1 MTLDCRYWCSAMPDN
16 AVLSLASDTSTA
28 TFAKAS
34 PAMVTTLPGVAS
46 LSGLDPAKDAL
57 AHGRRSRV
65 AG

>member
-1 MTLDCRYWCSAMPDN
+1 MLVLSDANNT
-16 AVLSLASDTSTA
+16 VLSLARNTSTA
-28 TFAKAS
+28 IFAKAS

-57 AHGRRSRV
+57 AHGRSSLV